1 MVAEALGYTN
11 PHKAIKDHVLL
22 EDRKVLKYKAYCET
36 QKASELWK
44 GQDYSDKTLIN
55 ESGLYSLILG
65 SKLPSAIEFKHWVTS
80 ESLPRFICYTLDN
93 LLNGARLGEGR
104 SGKISPLL
112 VDQNY
117 CNSHNGARMEKDSP
131 GKFFPR
137 LIQRR

>member
-11 PHKAIKDHVLL
+11 PHKAIKDHVISA
-22 EDRKVLKYKAYCET
+22 DRKVLKYRNYPKT
-36 QKASELWK
+36 GQLNSIWK
-44 GQDYSDKTLIN
+44 GQDTTDKVLIN

-112 VDQNY
+112 VDQNH

-131 GKFFPR
+131 GKFYPR